1 MKIKYTG
8 FKSNYNTGAMK
19 YNGVIEAKL
28 RTIEEKLSEIESWQ
42 IISYQ
47 QLQLNSMLRNATER
61 ALQVAIESIIDI
73 CEHILALE
81 GIPAPDTSAN
91 VIKRIIEMGI
101 ITNSPEYTEMIRF
114 RNFIVHRYERIDLE
128 IIYTI
133 VSKKLP
139 VFRNFIHEI
148 RNS

>member
-1 MKIKYTG
+1 
-8 FKSNYNTGAMK
+8 MK

-28 RTIEEKLSEIESWQ
+28 RTIEEKLSEIENWQ
-42 IISYQ
+42 IISCQ

-148 RNS
+148 RNN

>member
-1 MKIKYTG
+1 
-8 FKSNYNTGAMK
+8 MK

-28 RTIEEKLSEIESWQ
+28 RTIEEKLSEIENWQ
-42 IISYQ
+42 IISCQ

-101 ITNSPEYTEMIRF
+101 ITNSPEYPEMIRF

-133 VSKKLP
+133 VSKKLS

>member
-28 RTIEEKLSEIESWQ
+28 RTIEEKLSEIENWQ
-42 IISYQ
+42 IISCQ

>member
-1 MKIKYTG
+1 
-8 FKSNYNTGAMK
+8 MK
-19 YNGVIEAKL
+19 YNGIIEAKL

-47 QLQLNSMLRNATER
+47 KLQINSMLRNATER
-61 ALQVAIESIIDI
+61 ALQVAVEAIIDI
-73 CEHILALE
+73 CERILAIE
-81 GIPAPDTSAN
+81 GIPAPDTSAKVVKK
-91 VIKRIIEMGI
+91 VIEIGI
-101 ITNSPEYTEMIRF
+101 IANNPEYLEMIRF
-114 RNFIVHRYERIDLE
+114 RNFIVHRYENIDLE
-128 IIYTI
+128 IIYTM

>member
-1 MKIKYTG
+1 
-8 FKSNYNTGAMK
+8 MK

-101 ITNSPEYTEMIRF
+101 ITNSPEYPEMIRF

-148 RNS
+148 RKT

>member
-1 MKIKYTG
+1 
-8 FKSNYNTGAMK
+8 MK
-19 YNGVIEAKL
+19 YNGIIEA
-28 RTIEEKLSEIESWQ
+28 
-42 IISYQ
+42 IIY
-47 QLQLNSMLRNATER
+47 
-61 ALQVAIESIIDI
+61 V

-81 GIPAPDTSAN
+81 GISALETSAN
-91 VIKRIIEMGI
+91 VVKKVIEMGI
-101 ITNSPEYTEMIRF
+101 ITNDPEYPDIIRF
-114 RNFIVHRYERIDLE
+114 RNFIVHRYEKIDLE

>member
-1 MKIKYTG
+1 
-8 FKSNYNTGAMK
+8 MK

-28 RTIEEKLSEIESWQ
+28 RTIEEKLSEIENWQ
-42 IISYQ
+42 IISCQ

-91 VIKRIIEMGI
+91 VIKRIIEMEI

>member
-1 MKIKYTG
+1 
-8 FKSNYNTGAMK
+8 MK
-19 YNGVIEAKL
+19 YNGIIEAKL

-47 QLQLNSMLRNATER
+47 KLQMNSMLRNATER
-61 ALQVAIESIIDI
+61 TLQVAIEAIIDI

-81 GIPAPDTSAN
+81 GISAPDTSVN
-91 VIKRIIEMGI
+91 VVKKVIEIGI
-101 ITNSPEYTEMIRF
+101 ITNSPEYLEMIRF
-114 RNFIVHRYERIDLE
+114 RNFIVHRYEKIDLE

-148 RNS
+148 RTS